1 MNFNGIYAM
10 DKLDL
15 IFTKVISDNAFAKGF
30 DIDASKYSNIEEGK
44 RSLNPYVR
52 AVAELVETLSKKI
65 GEEESNMRIRNKVGP
80 VVLNESDLQVIY
92 RKIVASLSK

>member
-1 MNFNGIYAM
+1 MN
-10 DKLDL
+10 KLDL
-15 IFTKVISDNAFAKGF
+15 IFTKVISDNVFAKNF
-30 DIDASKYSNIEEGK
+30 DVDTSKYTSIEEGK
-44 RSLNPYVR
+44 RSLNPQVR
-52 AVAELVETLSKKI
+52 AAAELVEMLGKKI